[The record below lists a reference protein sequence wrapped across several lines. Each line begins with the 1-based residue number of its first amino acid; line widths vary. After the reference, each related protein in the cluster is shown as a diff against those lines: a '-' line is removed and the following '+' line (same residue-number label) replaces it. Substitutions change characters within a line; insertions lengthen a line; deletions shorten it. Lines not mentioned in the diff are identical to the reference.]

1 MKNLYKYLI
10 IIIFSF
16 LIFYWIQIIDD
27 KKYKI
32 TRNSLYEK
40 YKNPLLISSIIGL
53 ILNLNIAEHN
63 NISEIIIS
71 TTGPMESMENIE
83 FNNSNN
89 FNKDDFIS
97 FPPPF

>member
-40 YKNPLLISSIIGL
+40 YKNRLLISSIIGL

-71 TTGPMESMENIE
+71 TTGPMEPMENIE
-83 FNNSNN
+83 FNNSNI

>member
-16 LIFYWIQIIDD
+16 FVFLWIQIIDD

-32 TRNSLYEK
+32 TRNSLYDK
-40 YKNPLLISSIIGL
+40 YKNPLLISLIIGL

-63 NISEIIIS
+63 NISEIIV
-71 TTGPMESMENIE
+71 TTIEPMENMEL
-83 FNNSNN
+83 NN